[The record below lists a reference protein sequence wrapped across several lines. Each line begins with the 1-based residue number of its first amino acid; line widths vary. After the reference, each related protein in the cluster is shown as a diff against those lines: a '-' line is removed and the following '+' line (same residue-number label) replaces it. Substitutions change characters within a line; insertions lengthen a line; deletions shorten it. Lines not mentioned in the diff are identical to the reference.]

1 MKKNK
6 ISKNWINKQR
16 RDIYVRQS
24 KVDGYRSRSV
34 YKLQEI
40 DEKFKILKNS
50 ISLIDLGAAP
60 GGWSQYVA
68 KKVKSG
74 KILSIDLKKME
85 NINNTA
91 QITGDF
97 TEKNFQTQ
105 IKEHF
110 KSKVDVVVSDMA
122 VNTTGNKSV
131 DSISTGELCKE
142 AIIFAK
148 DMLSKDGK
156 FVSKIFMGSTF
167 NEVVSMANN
176 VFKKVNVFKPK
187 SSRKDS
193 KENFIICKNLR

>member
-6 ISKNWINKQR
+6 ISKNWINRQR

-24 KVDGYRSRSV
+24 KVDGYRSRSA

-40 DEKFKILKNS
+40 DEKFKILKNG

-60 GGWSQYVA
+60 GGWSQYAA

-85 NINNTA
+85 NIDNTV
-91 QITGDF
+91 QITGNF
-97 TEKNFQTQ
+97 TETNFQAQ

-110 KSKVDVVVSDMA
+110 KYKVDVVVSDMA

-176 VFKKVNVFKPK
+176 VFKKVSVFKPK